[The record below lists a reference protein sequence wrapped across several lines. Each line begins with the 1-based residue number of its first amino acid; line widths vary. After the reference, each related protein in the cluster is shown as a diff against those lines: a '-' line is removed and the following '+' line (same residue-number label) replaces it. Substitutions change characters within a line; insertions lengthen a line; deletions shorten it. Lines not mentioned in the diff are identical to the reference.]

1 MKKGE
6 KLKVKKL
13 TVTSSKKNDFLF
25 MAIDET
31 KKRTPIYLHRLSK
44 EGEPQ
49 WYESKADFSLSTSH
63 KYFYHGLYKVVFN
76 SNGVKGISKS
86 NVKDWI

>member
-1 MKKGE
+1 
-6 KLKVKKL
+6 
-13 TVTSSKKNDFLF
+13 

-44 EGEPQ
+44 EESSQ
-49 WYESKADFSLSTSH
+49 WYESKADFSLSTAH

>member
-13 TVTSSKKNDFLF
+13 TVTSSERNDFLF

-31 KKRTPIYLHRLSK
+31 KERTPIYLHRRSK

-49 WYESKADFSLSTSH
+49 WYESKADFSLNTAY
-63 KYFYHGLYKVVFN
+63 KYFYQGFYKVVFY
-76 SNGVKGISKS
+76 SKGVKGISKS